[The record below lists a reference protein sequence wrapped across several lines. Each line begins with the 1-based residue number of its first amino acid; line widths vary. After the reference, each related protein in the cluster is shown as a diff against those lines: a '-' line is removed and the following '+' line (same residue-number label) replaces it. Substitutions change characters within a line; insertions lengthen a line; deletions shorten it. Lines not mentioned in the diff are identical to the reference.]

1 MAAFFERLW
10 FTKPPWRW
18 LFLPLLY
25 PLSVLFAQIARL
37 RRRRFLQNRALSAS
51 AGAKASNSATCFRA
65 PVPVIVV
72 GNLSV
77 GGNGKTPMVL
87 WLAEKLRA
95 QGFLPGIVSRGYG
108 GKAPYYPFLLDKTTT
123 PAIAGD
129 EPVLIFQRT
138 ELPVAVAPER
148 AKAVQLVLAQGANI
162 ILCDD
167 GLQHYQLDRDLEL
180 VLIDGRRRFGNGHC
194 LPLGP
199 LREPLARLSC
209 VDLLICNGSAPRSGE
224 LAMTLVPDAFINVR
238 TGVRREEHAFA
249 NCCAMAGIGDPQ
261 RFFTT
266 LERLGIKTTRNFA
279 FSDHHDFDLATLL
292 SLVNDEQPLLM
303 TEKDAVKCR
312 QFAIEEQIDNWW
324 YLPVNA
330 SFSAADSEKI
340 MQKINLL
347 R

>member
-10 FTKPPWRW
+10 FARPPWRW

-25 PLSVLFAQIARL
+25 PLSVLFALIVRL
-37 RRRRFLQNRALSAS
+37 RRRRFLHDRALNLSIDEKKTNA
-51 AGAKASNSATCFRA
+51 AKCFRA

-108 GKAPYYPFLLDKTTT
+108 GKAPYYPFLLDKTT
-123 PAIAGD
+123 PPSIAGD

-138 ELPVAVAPER
+138 GLPVAVAPER
-148 AKAVQLVLAQGANI
+148 AKAVQLVLEEGANI
-162 ILCDD
+162 VLCDD

-199 LREPLARLSC
+199 LREPISRLSS
-209 VDLLICNGSAPRSGE
+209 VDLVICNGDTPRFGE
-224 LAMTLVPDAFINVR
+224 LAMTLVADAFINVR
-238 TGVRREEHAFA
+238 TGAQFKDVTFTH
-249 NCCAMAGIGDPQ
+249 CSAMAGIGDPQ

-266 LERLGIKTTRNFA
+266 LEKLGVKTARNFA

-292 SLVNDEQPLLM
+292 SLVKEGEALLM

-312 QFAIEEQIDNWW
+312 QFAIAAQIDNWW

-330 SFSAADSEKI
+330 SFSVADSEKI

>member
-10 FTKPPWRW
+10 FARPPWRW
-18 LFLPLLY
+18 LFLPLFY
-25 PLSVLFAQIARL
+25 PLSVLFSLIVRV
-37 RRRRFLQNRALSAS
+37 RRRCFLQQRAPNSSGAAT
-51 AGAKASNSATCFRA
+51 AGTAACFRA

-87 WLAEKLRA
+87 WLADKLRA
-95 QGFLPGIVSRGYG
+95 QGFFPGIVSRGYG

-138 ELPVAVAPER
+138 GLPVAVAPER
-148 AKAVQLVLAQGANI
+148 AKAVQLVLEQGANI
-162 ILCDD
+162 VLCDD

-199 LREPLARLSC
+199 LREPLSRLAS
-209 VDLLICNGSAPRSGE
+209 VDLVICNGEEPKGGE
-224 LAMTLVPDAFINVR
+224 LAMQLVPDAFINVS
-238 TGVRREEHAFA
+238 TGARREGNAFA
-249 NCCAMAGIGDPQ
+249 NCCAMAGIGDPK
-261 RFFTT
+261 RFFAT
-266 LERLGIKTTRNFA
+266 LEKLGITTKHNYA
-279 FSDHHDFDLATLL
+279 FSDHHDFDFATLL
-292 SLVNDEQPLLM
+292 SLAHVDEALLM

-312 QFAIEEQIDNWW
+312 KFAQEQKIDNWW

>member
-1 MAAFFERLW
+1 MAAFFEQFW
-10 FTKPPWRW
+10 FARPPWRW
-18 LFLPLLY
+18 LFWPLFY
-25 PLSVLFAQIARL
+25 PLSVLFSLIVHV
-37 RRRRFLQNRALSAS
+37 RRRRFLQQRVQNSSDKAT
-51 AGAKASNSATCFRA
+51 AGTAACFRA

-87 WLAEKLRA
+87 WLAEKLRE
-95 QGFLPGIVSRGYG
+95 QGFSPGVVSRGYG
-108 GKAPYYPFLLDKTTT
+108 GKAPYYPFLLDQATT

-138 ELPVAVAPER
+138 GLPVAVSPER
-148 AKAVQLVLAQGANI
+148 AKAVQLVLEQGANI
-162 ILCDD
+162 VLCDD

-199 LREPLARLSC
+199 LREPLSRLAS
-209 VDLLICNGSAPRSGE
+209 VDLVICNGEEPKLGE
-224 LAMTLVPDAFINVR
+224 LSMTLVPEAFINVS
-238 TGVRREEHAFA
+238 TGARREGNVYS
-249 NCCAMAGIGDPQ
+249 NCCAMAGIGDPN
-261 RFFTT
+261 RFFAT
-266 LERLGIKTTRNFA
+266 LEKLGITTKHNYA
-279 FSDHHDFDLATLL
+279 FSDHHDFDFATLL
-292 SLVNDEQPLLM
+292 SLANAEQALLM

-312 QFAIEEQIDNWW
+312 KFAQEQKIDNWW

-330 SFSAADSEKI
+330 YFSAADSEKI
-340 MQKINLL
+340 MQKISLL